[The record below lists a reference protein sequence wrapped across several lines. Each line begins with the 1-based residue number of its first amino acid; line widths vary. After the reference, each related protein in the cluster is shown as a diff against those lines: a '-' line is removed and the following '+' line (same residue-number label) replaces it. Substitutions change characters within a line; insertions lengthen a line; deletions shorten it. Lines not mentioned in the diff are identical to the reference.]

1 MSGSDPHADDV
12 SGKNSSNRGFLGKDL
27 SSKGS
32 SDDGLPGVS
41 APAQAAARAAHAVA
55 ATVDARGMACPLP
68 ILKAKKA
75 LSQLESGQILSVS
88 TTDRNAVRDFQAF
101 CTQSRN
107 VLLEQV
113 QTDTVCTHFI
123 ARR

>member
-1 MSGSDPHADDV
+1 MSGSDPHTDAA
-12 SGKNSSNRGFLGKDL
+12 LG
-27 SSKGS
+27 
-32 SDDGLPGVS
+32 
-41 APAQAAARAAHAVA
+41 RAVA

-88 TTDRNAVRDFQAF
+88 TMDRNAVRDFQAF
-101 CTQSRN
+101 CTQSLN

-113 QTDTVCTHFI
+113 QTDTVCIHFI